1 MFYMSQAIPLNKF
14 KLKDYNLGYVKLQ
27 DGTIII
33 LRAAVVDVKPLQI
46 SSPFEPEFNVIII
59 GGVSVYPS
67 DSALN
72 EVKDKP
78 IIGPNETVLSG
89 WTLIDIVEKQ
99 SAYEE
104 VEYFLNGKG
113 KYVIRAE
120 IEPILA
126 AKNSNYRTIQNEP
139 LYFVRWVNKVSWK
152 KCE

>member
-1 MFYMSQAIPLNKF
+1 MSQVISLNKF
-14 KLKDYNLGYVKLQ
+14 KLKDFSLGYVKLS
-27 DGTIII
+27 DGTTII

-46 SSPFEPEFNVIII
+46 PSPFEPEFNVIIA
-59 GGVSVYPS
+59 GGVSAYPS

-78 IIGPNETVLSG
+78 LIEPSKMPSDG

-104 VEYFLNGKG
+104 IEYFLNEKE
-113 KYVIRAE
+113 KYTIRAE
-120 IEPILA
+120 IEPILV

-152 KCE
+152 RYE

>member
-1 MFYMSQAIPLNKF
+1 MSQVAFLNKF
-14 KLKDYNLGYVKLQ
+14 SLKDFNLGYVKLS
-27 DGTIII
+27 DGTTII
-33 LRAAVVDVKPLQI
+33 LRAAVVDIKPLQI
-46 SSPFEPEFNVIII
+46 TPPFGVEFNVSVV
-59 GGVSVYPS
+59 GGVSAYPS

-72 EVKDKP
+72 EVKDKQLIEP
-78 IIGPNETVLSG
+78 DKMPSDG

-104 VEYFLNGKG
+104 VVYLLNGKE
-113 KYVIRAE
+113 KYVIKAE

-126 AKNSNYRTIQNEP
+126 AKNTNYRTIQNEP